1 MGVRIESRAVMQA
14 LGQLADTAR
23 AMGGARV
30 EAGSTEPYTFGIET
44 GRTRSGRLARA
55 AGGAWMLRDAKAAI
69 AARIQ
74 PTLAAALMQGPA
86 AADAAFRGLGDE
98 LVREIQAR
106 TPVVSGRL
114 RGSMRVLAGGIG
126 SRAAGLR
133 AAFFGGERAA

>member
-44 GRTRSGRLARA
+44 GRTRSGRLAR
-55 AGGAWMLRDAKAAI
+55 AAI